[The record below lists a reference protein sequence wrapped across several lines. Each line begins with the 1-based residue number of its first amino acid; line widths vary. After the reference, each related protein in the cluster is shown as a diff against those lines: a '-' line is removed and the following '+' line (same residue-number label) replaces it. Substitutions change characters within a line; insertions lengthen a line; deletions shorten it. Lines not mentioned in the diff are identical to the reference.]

1 MMIGGLTE
9 FKDEKENLAT
19 AGRRLVRRK
28 TSPLGVTELKQDK
41 GKGK

>member
-9 FKDEKENLAT
+9 FKDEKENLAA
-19 AGRRLVRRK
+19 AGRRLAGK
-28 TSPLGVTELKQDK
+28 HLPWLVTELKQEE